1 MRPRQTEAARA
12 RERVSLKMRI
22 PIRRPP
28 QLLLLRS
35 LHPRAR
41 TACSRRQRPRSST
54 CPRPPRASA
63 PCPWP
68 TPREASSRA
77 EGGGRPGD
85 QQQQQ
90 QQQQH
95 QEEQLLLLLLPEPL
109 LRQQQRRRHL
119 PLPLLPLRR
128 PGPRCPRRRKTSRRS
143 LLHPLREARPHFLA
157 TRGRWLWPTFWP
169 RVRARARLC
178 CLRYLLLLIR
188 PLLIPPRTREAASSR
203 SRSSIGPLPFDGRQR
218 ERKTISGTSKQPR
231 RPLPRR

>member
-90 QQQQH
+90 QQQH
-95 QEEQLLLLLLPEPL
+95 QEEQLLLLLPEPL

-143 LLHPLREARPHFLA
+143 LLHPLRGARPHFLA

-178 CLRYLLLLIR
+178 CLLYLLLLIR

>member
-90 QQQQH
+90 QQH

-143 LLHPLREARPHFLA
+143 LLHPLRGARPHFLA

-178 CLRYLLLLIR
+178 CLLYLLLLIR